1 MNKVLIIGGGWPFY
15 TRLAKLLV
23 GKGLR
28 GEAALDVEA
37 ALRKVEGGPYL
48 LVLLSLEPPKM
59 GLEALER
66 MLKVRPELS
75 VAVVH
80 GPDHHD
86 DACSEAIKRGAYDCL
101 AKPIREEHL
110 DLLIR
115 NALERA
121 RLLSENTSLKQEI
134 LRDDLTT
141 AYNRRFLEAYLVEEL
156 ERARRYRRPFAIL
169 FLDLDHLKA
178 INDAYGHLY
187 GSLVLRE
194 AAALLQGKLR
204 RSDKIFRFGGD
215 EFVVTLPETDFQG
228 AFRVAQ
234 RLRRALR
241 GHRFK
246 LKGGVEARIT
256 ASFGI
261 ATFPDNGSSKEELL
275 RSADAAMYQ
284 VKETTRDG
292 IGATS
297 LRRGRTRLPKR
308 R

>member
-1 MNKVLIIGGGWPFY
+1 MNKVLIVGGWRPFY
-15 TRLAKLLV
+15 AKLAKLLA

-28 GEAALDVEA
+28 AEAALDVAA
-37 ALRKVEGGPYL
+37 ALKKVEEGPYL
-48 LVLLSLEPPKM
+48 LVLLSLEPPKN

-86 DACSEAIKRGAYDCL
+86 DTCPEAIKRGAYTCL
-101 AKPIREEHL
+101 AKPIREEHF

-121 RLLSENTSLKQEI
+121 RFLSENTSLKQET
-134 LRDDLTT
+134 LCDDLTT
-141 AYNRRFLEAYLVEEL
+141 AYNRRFMEAYLVEEL

-178 INDAYGHLY
+178 INDAYGHIC
-187 GSLVLRE
+187 GSRVLKE
-194 AAALLQGKLR
+194 AAVLLQRKLR

-246 LKGGVEARIT
+246 LKEGVEAKIT

-261 ATFPDNGSSKEELL
+261 ATFPDDGSSKEELL
-275 RSADAAMYQ
+275 RSADAAMYR

-292 IGATS
+292 IG
-297 LRRGRTRLPKR
+297 RLESSSKL
-308 R
+308 